1 EDPIISA
8 TQHTV
13 DKIMNPRVGV
23 AVFVVNQEGKFVIG
37 KRKGSHGAG
46 TWALPG
52 GHLEFG
58 ESFEDCAKREL
69 VEETGL
75 DIIDLEFLTATND
88 IMKAE
93 EKHYITIFMKGVISD
108 VSPQLQLLEPEKCEG
123 WEWISWDDLRAQG
136 ETQISLGSKASERIL
151 FSPLIAL
158 LQQRPNIRV

>member
-1 EDPIISA
+1 
-8 TQHTV
+8 
-13 DKIMNPRVGV
+13 MNPRVGV

-58 ESFEDCAKREL
+58 ESFEECAKREL

-93 EKHYITIFMKGVISD
+93 EKHYITIYMKGVISD
-108 VSPQLQLLEPEKCEG
+108 VSPQLQLREPEKCDG
-123 WEWISWDDLRAQG
+123 WEWISWDELRAQA
-136 ETQISLGSKASERIL
+136 ETQISLGSESPERIL

-158 LQQRPNIRV
+158 FQQRPDIRV